1 MRRPYKILKMKSG
14 EEIIA
19 GVTRTKDGKY
29 KLHRPMV
36 FKSMVSQDFFGGMKE
51 IFMLK
56 NWLILSTDKQ
66 TVISQ
71 DSVNALLEPTKD
83 VTFLYEAE
91 LKKEDK
97 SRYRPKAYD
106 PFTDPGLPPEVPF
119 NTPQNSKDS
128 IEKIQQ
134 DLEKMM
140 EDLFK
145 IPEEES
151 NLKEFAKPKKDDKM
165 VFMNMIFSPE
175 VIVDL
180 LRAGVLNR
188 KELGEIINEITNGN
202 GEGMH
207 PNKYTGNKKDKKNL
221 GNDWTDWNA
230 DPLSEDY
237 R

>member
-1 MRRPYKILKMKSG
+1 MRKPYKIVKMKSG
-14 EEIIA
+14 EELIA
-19 GVTRTKDGKY
+19 GVTKTKDGKY

-66 TVISQ
+66 TIIPQ
-71 DSVNALLEPTKD
+71 DAVNALLEPTKD
-83 VTFLYEAE
+83 VSFLYESE

-97 SRYRPKAYD
+97 SRYHPKAYD
-106 PFTDPGLPPEVPF
+106 PFTAPEVPV
-119 NTPQNSKDS
+119 NPPQNTKDS
-128 IEKIQQ
+128 LEQMQQ
-134 DLEKMM
+134 DLERMM

-180 LRAGVLNR
+180 LRSGVLNR
-188 KELGEIINEITNGN
+188 KELGEIINEITNTN

-207 PNKYTGNKKDKKNL
+207 PHKYTGNKKDKKNL
-221 GNDWTDWNA
+221 GNDWTDWNP

>member
-14 EEIIA
+14 EELIA
-19 GVTRTKDGKY
+19 GVTRTRDGKY

-36 FKSMVSQDFFGGMKE
+36 FKTMVSQDMFGGMKE

-56 NWLILSTDKQ
+56 NWLILSTDKH
-66 TVISQ
+66 TVIPQ
-71 DSVNALLEPTKD
+71 DAVNTLLEPNKD
-83 VTFLYEAE
+83 VTFLYESE

-97 SRYRPKAYD
+97 SRYRAK
-106 PFTDPGLPPEVPF
+106 PFTPLIDQETAPEVPF
-119 NTPQNSKDS
+119 NKPVNDKDS
-128 IEKIQQ
+128 LEKIQQ

-151 NLKEFAKPKKDDKM
+151 NLKEFAKPQKDDKM
-165 VFMNMIFSPE
+165 VFMNMVFSPE
-175 VIVDL
+175 VIVEL

-188 KELGEIINEITNGN
+188 KELGEMINEITNAN

-221 GNDWTDWNA
+221 GNDWTDWSA
-230 DPLSEDY
+230 DPSSEDY